1 MSWACLDACV
11 TVERSPA
18 FDAPWLVFGPVDGR
32 VLLLA
37 CFFEWSEAIH
47 YAHDYAHRMTT
58 KETTND
64 QHR

>member
-1 MSWACLDACV
+1 MSGASGARV
-11 TVERSPA
+11 SVERSPS
-18 FDAPWLVFGPVDGR
+18 FDAPWLVFGPVEGR

-37 CFFEWSEAIH
+37 CFFEWTEAVR
-47 YAHDYAHRMTT
+47 YAHDYAHRMTP